1 MKFFLLTD
9 DSDTLMGMRL
19 AGIEGKIVKS
29 RDEAFLEYNNSV
41 KNNVGILLITF
52 NVAEL
57 FGDDLTELK
66 KKNAPLLIEIPDSNP
81 EHSKPD
87 GISNYLSNAV
97 GIKI

>member
-19 AGIEGKIVKS
+19 SGIEGKIVKS
-29 RDEAFLEYNNSV
+29 RDEAFLEYENSL
-41 KNNVGILLITF
+41 KNDVGILLITH

-57 FGDDLTELK
+57 FSEELTELK
-66 KKNAPLLIEIPDSNP
+66 QKNTPLLIEIPDSNP
-81 EHSKPD
+81 ENLKTD
-87 GISNYLSNAV
+87 GISEYLSNAV